1 MNHRFIPKTHE
12 ERKEMLSEI
21 GKSSVE
27 ELFSQIPKS
36 LKMEKQLD
44 IKGPMSELELTK
56 HINTLAS
63 KNKIDDNTI
72 SFLGG
77 GSYDHYIPSVIKHIT
92 GRSEFYTA
100 YTPYQAEI
108 SQGVLQSIFEFQTM
122 ISRLTN
128 MEVSNASMYDGATA
142 AAEAMLMAKNKNKK
156 GSVLISKAINP
167 NYRKVL
173 KTYAAQL
180 GIELE
185 EIDFDRETG
194 QTNIAGL
201 ESKLESK
208 IAGVIIQSPN
218 YFGVIEEMEKIGEIL
233 KDHKALFIAVVD
245 PISLAV
251 LKRPGDY
258 YADIAVG
265 EGQSLGIA
273 QSYGG
278 PYLGFFS
285 TTKKL
290 MRKMPGR
297 VVGKTRDK
305 DGDTGFV
312 LTLQTR
318 EQHIRRDK
326 ATSNICS
333 NQALCA
339 LAATVYMSTMG
350 KQGLKEVAAQ
360 SLQKAHYAK
369 QKFSGIEGV
378 TPLFTGPTFKEFA
391 LKLEKPEVTKDL
403 EKHNIYIGVSLE
415 NDYPELSNSII
426 SAVTEKRTST
436 EIEKTVKKWGEMA

>member
-1 MNHRFIPKTHE
+1 MNHRFIPKTYQ

-21 GKSSVE
+21 GKSSIE
-27 ELFSQIPKS
+27 ELFSQIPQS

-63 KNKIDDNTI
+63 KNKIDDSTI

-92 GRSEFYTA
+92 SRSEFYTA

-173 KTYAAQL
+173 KTYASQL

-185 EIDFDRETG
+185 EIDFDSETG
-194 QTNIAGL
+194 QTNIDGL
-201 ESKLESK
+201 ESKLEGK
-208 IAGVIIQSPN
+208 IAGVVIQSPN
-218 YFGVIEEMEKIGEIL
+218 YFGVIEEMEQIGEKL

-258 YADIAVG
+258 HADIAVG
-265 EGQSLGIA
+265 EGQSLGIP

-285 TTKKL
+285 TTQKL

-297 VVGKTRDK
+297 VVGKTEDK
-305 DGDTGFV
+305 DGNLGFV

-350 KQGLKEVAAQ
+350 KQGLKEAATQ
-360 SLQKAHYAK
+360 SLQKAYYAK
-369 QKFSGIEGV
+369 QKFTNIDGV

-391 LKLEKPEVTKDL
+391 LKLEKPEVIKEL

-415 NDYPELSNSII
+415 NDYPELSSSII
-426 SAVTEKRTST
+426 SAVTEKRTSE
-436 EIEKTVKKWGEMA
+436 EIDETVKKWGEMA